1 MTSKRR
7 ITNLSHNDIYR
18 KAAEIQQ
25 RMYDEWDEEAI
36 ERIAQELM
44 KDGKTK

>member
-1 MTSKRR
+1 MTSKSQKPDLFQ
-7 ITNLSHNDIYR
+7 TDIYR

-36 ERIAQELM
+36 DHIAQKLIE
-44 KDGKTK
+44 DGKSQ